1 MRKRGSPRNV
11 CGRPIHLAMGAH
23 SICVGLQ
30 DGLLWTP
37 TRITW
42 PSNNMPWSPNTMPL
56 WASIPV
62 HNPNAWLSTRV
73 CGAPR
78 EELRGYP
85 SVCVAAQCCRAL
97 AVHTRPRLATRGI
110 SWVCLEGRGP
120 PYQDAW
126 TQSGRAICLA
136 WAPISQVSWPSIRNH
151 VTAHQGT
158 WACRGDVVGI
168 RGRAVAI
175 PGCRWAQRGL
185 VCGPTSPIR
194 GCSPWASVMYPS
206 RPESVGDCLGRRSL
220 TFNNQRK
227 T

>member
-1 MRKRGSPRNV
+1 MRQCGSPRNV

-42 PSNNMPWSPNTMPL
+42 PSNNMPWSPKTMPL

-73 CGAPR
+73 CGPPR
-78 EELRGYP
+78 EEFRGCP
-85 SVCVAAQCCRAL
+85 SVCVVAQCCRAL

-110 SWVCLEGRGP
+110 SWVRLEGRGP

-136 WAPISQVSWPSIRNH
+136 WASTPRHFGRPSAITWPSTKARGRFVGVSWRCGGH
-151 VTAHQGT
+151 TWTCCGHAWMQVGAAWTCVWAHIAYT
-158 WACRGDVVGI
+158 WTLAVGQCDVPVQAGE
-168 RGRAVAI
+168 RGRLSGQAFLDI
-175 PGCRWAQRGL
+175 Q
-185 VCGPTSPIR
+185 
-194 GCSPWASVMYPS
+194 
-206 RPESVGDCLGRRSL
+206 
-220 TFNNQRK
+220 
-227 T
+227 